1 MEQQGRG
8 REEVIST
15 SYTVSN
21 AMQYD
26 GKIGKAK
33 RGKQLVLVLST
44 FKPEIEGEYR
54 FQLWYKQKQG
64 KVQMTRL

>member
-1 MEQQGRG
+1 MDKQRN
-8 REEVIST
+8 RKEVIET
-15 SYTVSN
+15 GYTVANSV
-21 AMQYD
+21 QYD
-26 GKIGKAK
+26 GKITKAK

-44 FKPEIEGEYR
+44 FKAEVEADFK